1 MRQAKAKY
9 HSRKTSCRYG
19 HLHDSRKEAAR
30 CNELHLL
37 QMAGEIS
44 GLKTQVK
51 FTLLPARQY
60 IDQPNERAVTYI
72 ADFVYDE
79 GGITVIEDTKGVKTK
94 DYIIKRK
101 MLKDKYCREQGCIFR
116 ET

>member
-1 MRQAKAKY
+1 MSQTKY
-9 HSRKTSCRYG
+9 HSRKTSCRNG

-51 FTLLPARQY
+51 FTLLPARKY

-72 ADFVYDE
+72 ADFVYNE
-79 GGITVIEDTKGVKTK
+79 NGTTVIEDTKGVKTK

-101 MLKDKYCREQGCIFR
+101 MLKDRYCREQGCIFR

>member
-1 MRQAKAKY
+1 MRQTKY
-9 HSRKTSCRYG
+9 HSHKAQCGSG
-19 HLHDSRKEAAR
+19 HMHDSRKEAAR

-44 GLKTQVK
+44 GLRKQVK

-72 ADFVYDE
+72 ADFVYNE
-79 GGITVIEDTKGVKTK
+79 NGITVIEDTKGVKTK

>member
-1 MRQAKAKY
+1 MTKY
-9 HSRKTSCRYG
+9 HSHKAQCRQG
-19 HLHDSRKEAAR
+19 HLHDSKAEARR

-37 QMAGEIS
+37 QLAGEIS

-79 GGITVIEDTKGVKTK
+79 GEITVIEDTKGVKTK

-101 MLKDKYCREQGCIFR
+101 MLKDKYCREQSCIFR

>member
-1 MRQAKAKY
+1 MRQTKY
-9 HSRKTSCRYG
+9 HSHKAKCGSG
-19 HLHDSRKEAAR
+19 HLHDSKKEAVR
-30 CNELHLL
+30 CNELHLM
-37 QMAGEIS
+37 QKAGEIS

-60 IDQPNERAVTYI
+60 IDQPNERAITYI
-72 ADFVYDE
+72 ADFVYNE
-79 GGITVIEDTKGVKTK
+79 GGTTVIEDTKGVKTK

-101 MLKDKYCREQGCIFR
+101 MLKDRYCREQGCIFR